1 LKLLRE
7 RVNTL
12 DEHRRLQALGDNA
25 PDDEDLPASFS
36 DNRKFKLGS
45 PQQPST
51 ISDIETRSQTDHA
64 FQGFRKKFMEFI
76 NQSLPTYGHQL
87 PGWLTFPADFQV
99 RRYY

>member
-12 DEHRRLQALGDNA
+12 DEHCRLQALGDNA
-25 PDDEDLPASFS
+25 PDNEDLPASV
-36 DNRKFKLGS
+36 NGNWKLGS

-64 FQGFRKKFMEFI
+64 FQGFRKKFTEFI

-99 RRYY
+99 RQC